1 MRQVLDA
8 DEKEEGQEKQW
19 DQYTQMIWPETRH
32 VGMGLFFCPPRDSDF
47 LEGGTPVVAR
57 Y

>member
-1 MRQVLDA
+1 
-8 DEKEEGQEKQW
+8 
-19 DQYTQMIWPETRH
+19 MIWPETRH

-47 LEGGTPVVAR
+47 LEGGTPVLAR